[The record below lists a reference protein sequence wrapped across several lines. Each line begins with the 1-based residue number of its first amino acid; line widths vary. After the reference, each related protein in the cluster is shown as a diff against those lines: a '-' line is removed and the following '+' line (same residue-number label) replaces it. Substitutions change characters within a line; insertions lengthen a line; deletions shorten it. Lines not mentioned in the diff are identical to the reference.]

1 MAEIYK
7 INKNIL
13 CNFIFLL
20 SSLVSLQTSGWHTR
34 HVALFQSFT
43 GTGVFFLIAL
53 NALSTISELHIQNKL
68 NAISLQKS
76 RKEGRGLAGVFI
88 IKYERLCSFINIRQF
103 HVEQN
108 LGPEILVGNSSFFSH
123 LRQKCL
129 YTKSARHSCSKNKKR
144 KHEILLY
151 PVKELYFLT
160 G

>member
-1 MAEIYK
+1 M
-7 INKNIL
+7 
-13 CNFIFLL
+13 
-20 SSLVSLQTSGWHTR
+20 
-34 HVALFQSFT
+34 
-43 GTGVFFLIAL
+43 FFLIAL

-108 LGPEILVGNSSFFSH
+108 LGPEILVGNSSFFFSH

-151 PVKELYFLT
+151 PVKELHFLT

>member
-1 MAEIYK
+1 M
-7 INKNIL
+7 
-13 CNFIFLL
+13 
-20 SSLVSLQTSGWHTR
+20 
-34 HVALFQSFT
+34 
-43 GTGVFFLIAL
+43 FFLIAL

-123 LRQKCL
+123 LDRNAYIQNQHVILVQKTRRESMKYFC
-129 YTKSARHSCSKNKKR
+129 
-144 KHEILLY
+144 IL
-151 PVKELYFLT
+151 
-160 G
+160 

>member
-1 MAEIYK
+1 M
-7 INKNIL
+7 
-13 CNFIFLL
+13 
-20 SSLVSLQTSGWHTR
+20 
-34 HVALFQSFT
+34 
-43 GTGVFFLIAL
+43 FFLI
-53 NALSTISELHIQNKL
+53 ALSTISELHIQNKL

-129 YTKSARHSCSKNKKR
+129 YTKSARLSCFLNKN

>member
-1 MAEIYK
+1 M
-7 INKNIL
+7 
-13 CNFIFLL
+13 
-20 SSLVSLQTSGWHTR
+20 
-34 HVALFQSFT
+34 
-43 GTGVFFLIAL
+43 FFLIAL

-76 RKEGRGLAGVFI
+76 HKEGRGLAGVFI